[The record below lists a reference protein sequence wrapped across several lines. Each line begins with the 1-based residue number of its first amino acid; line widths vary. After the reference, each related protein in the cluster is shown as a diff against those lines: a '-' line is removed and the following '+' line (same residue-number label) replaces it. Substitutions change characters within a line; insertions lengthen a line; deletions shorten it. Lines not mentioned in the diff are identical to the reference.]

1 MATTKPTAAPEAP
14 DLGEVAQP
22 DDPLHPPLA
31 AATIAPYTA
40 IMSPTDSILQSKG
53 CGATNLRIYSEL
65 LRDDQVQAAWG
76 QRRLALTSCDTVVE
90 PGADDPLSVQ
100 AAEVLQE
107 EISALPWDDITD
119 KQLYALFYGWGVA
132 EVMWQPEGGRVRLA
146 GIKVR
151 DRARFRFDRQ
161 GQLYLWRLGWEPM
174 PERKF
179 WVLRYGGDNH
189 DELYGL
195 GLAHSLYWPVF
206 FKRNDIKFWLVFL
219 EKFGQPTTVA
229 KLPAG
234 QMANPTEVAKAKGV
248 LRQIA
253 TDAGVVIPDMV
264 TIELLEAARSG
275 AADYGALHDAMNR
288 AISKIVVGQTM
299 TTDSGSSLSQAQ
311 VHLSVR
317 QEIVEADADLLADGL
332 NQGPVRWWC
341 EWNFPGAVP
350 PRVYR
355 HTKPAADLAAR
366 ADRDTKIAGLGYE
379 PTEDY
384 VLKTYGEGWV
394 KKAAAPNPLALIAGM
409 QQPGD
414 QQAQQQDGAQFAEAE
429 AAALSLLRAAR
440 RQDQDT
446 LARAAAQFAE
456 RSQSVTGHRVRQVL
470 QAAEVAGDPDLFFRR
485 LDEMLAEAP
494 PRETLDRLTRAGMAS
509 RLLGALRGQRRAS

>member
-1 MATTKPTAAPEAP
+1 MATTDKTPTPEAP

-22 DDPLHPPLA
+22 DDPMNPPT
-31 AATIAPYTA
+31 AATVTAPYTA
-40 IMSPTDSILQSKG
+40 ILSPTDSILQAKG
-53 CGATNLRIYSEL
+53 GGGTNLRIYSEL

-100 AAEVLQE
+100 AAEALQE
-107 EISALPWDDITD
+107 EINALPWDDITD
-119 KQLYALFYGWGVA
+119 KALYALYYGWGVA
-132 EVMWQPEGGRVRLA
+132 EVMWRPDGARVRFDR
-146 GIKVR
+146 IVVR
-151 DRARFRFDRQ
+151 ERARFRFDRQ
-161 GQLYLWRLGWEPM
+161 GRLYLWRLGWEPM
-174 PERKF
+174 PDRKF
-179 WVLRYGGDNH
+179 WVVRHGGDNH

-206 FKRNDIKFWLVFL
+206 FKRNDIKFWLTFL
-219 EKFGQPTTVA
+219 EKFGQPTAVA
-229 KLPAG
+229 RLPAG
-234 QMANPTEVAKAKGV
+234 QSSDPVTVGKAKAM

-253 TDAGVVIPDMV
+253 TDAGVVIPDTV

-288 AISKIVVGQTM
+288 AISKIIVGQTM
-299 TTDSGSSLSQAQ
+299 TTDDGASLSQAK
-311 VHLSVR
+311 VHFAIR
-317 QEIVEADADLLADGL
+317 QEIVEADADLLADSF
-332 NQGPVRWWC
+332 NQGPVRWWT
-341 EWNFPGAVP
+341 EWNFPCAVP

-355 HTKPAADLAAR
+355 HTEPAEDLAAR
-366 ADRDTKIAGLGYE
+366 AERDTKIAGLGYE

-394 KKAAAPNPLALIAGM
+394 KKATAPNPLQLIAGM

-414 QQAQQQDGAQFAEAE
+414 QQPQQDGAQFAE

-440 RQDQDT
+440 RQDQDA
-446 LARAAAQFAE
+446 LLQAAQQFAE
-456 RSQSVTGHRVRQVL
+456 QYQTVTGQRVRQVL
-470 QAAEVAGDPDLFFRR
+470 QAAEAAGDPDLFLRR

-494 PRETLDRLTRAGMAS
+494 PRATVDKLTRAGMAS
-509 RLLGALRGQRRAS
+509 RLLGALRGQRRPS